1 MKTLRLILG
10 DQLNQ
15 NHHWFAEKNDETI
28 YVLMEMV
35 QEQEYVKHHIQKICC
50 FFAAMENFA
59 IWLKF
64 NHHQVIYLTL
74 DDPENKQ
81 TLPENIEHLITKHS
95 VEYFEYLHP
104 DEYRLDQQLKS
115 LCQKLTIQSAFNDS
129 EHFLTSRDSV
139 EVLFKDKK
147 AFLMETFYRKMRK
160 EHKILM
166 DGAEPMG
173 GKWNFDHDNRKKYD
187 GKVKIPATLE
197 FKNDLRKQKSRIDSM
212 KVQYFGNIDEKNV
225 NHPISREQS
234 LAALLHFCKNLLPH
248 FGTYEDAMTE
258 EFTILFHSRL
268 SFALNTKMISPKE
281 VIFEVVN
288 AWENNKNS
296 ISISQIEGFVRQVIG
311 WREYMRGI
319 YWAKMPE
326 FASLNYFSHTAKL
339 PEWFWTGETKMNC
352 LHHCISNSLDH
363 AYAHHIQRLMVI
375 GNFCL
380 LAGIDP
386 SEVDEWYL
394 GVYIDA
400 IEWVEI
406 TNTRGMSQFADGGI
420 VGSKPYISSANY
432 IDKMSDYCKNCYYDK
447 KLKIGEKACPFNSL
461 YWDFYNRNKES
472 KLKLNQRVSMMF
484 NLLEKMDKK
493 ELSLILERAKFC
505 KDNSYNL

>member
-1 MKTLRLILG
+1 MKKLRLILG

-15 NHHWFAEKNDETI
+15 NHHWFAKKNDETVYI
-28 YVLMEMV
+28 LMEMV

-59 IWLKF
+59 IWLKS
-64 NHHQVIYLTL
+64 NQHQVIYLTL

-81 TLPENIEHLITKHS
+81 TLPENIGHLITKHS
-95 VEYFEYLHP
+95 FEYFEYLLP

-115 LCQKLTIQSAFNDS
+115 LCEKLTIQSAFYDS
-129 EHFLTSRDSV
+129 EHFLTLRDSV

-160 EHKILM
+160 DHKILM
-166 DGAEPMG
+166 DGAEPIG

-197 FKNDLRKQKSRIDSM
+197 FKNDLSNQKSRIDSM
-212 KVQYFGNIDEKNV
+212 KVQYFGNIEEKNV
-225 NHPISREQS
+225 NYPINREQG
-234 LAALLHFCKNLLPH
+234 LAALVHFCKNLLPH

-326 FASLNYFSHTAKL
+326 FASLNYFSYTAKL

-447 KLKIGEKACPFNSL
+447 KIKNRRKSL
-461 YWDFYNRNKES
+461 SVQFA
-472 KLKLNQRVSMMF
+472 
-484 NLLEKMDKK
+484 LLGF
-493 ELSLILERAKFC
+493 L
-505 KDNSYNL
+505 